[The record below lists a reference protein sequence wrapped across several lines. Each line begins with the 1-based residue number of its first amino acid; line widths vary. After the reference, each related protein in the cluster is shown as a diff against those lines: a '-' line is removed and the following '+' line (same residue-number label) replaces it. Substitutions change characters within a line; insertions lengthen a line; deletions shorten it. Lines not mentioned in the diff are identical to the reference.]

1 MSNDDL
7 LIDILKAAGHGD
19 AAELASKV
27 LAHGQPP
34 AAPAAP
40 APAPAGG
47 TTGLG
52 NNDDPARREGMLI
65 LSAMRQAGILPALP
79 IAPDSEAA

>member
-19 AAELASKV
+19 AAELAARV

-40 APAPAGG
+40 PAR
-47 TTGLG
+47 G
-52 NNDDPARREGMLI
+52 NNDDPAQREGLMI
-65 LSAMRQAGILPALP
+65 LDAMRSQGIIAAAP
-79 IAPDSEAA
+79 ITPDSDEAA

>member
-19 AAELASKV
+19 AAELAARV

-34 AAPAAP
+34 AAPAASA
-40 APAPAGG
+40 APAAPPAR
-47 TTGLG
+47 G
-52 NNDDPARREGMLI
+52 NNDDPAQREGLMI
-65 LSAMRQAGILPALP
+65 LDAMRSQGIIAAAP
-79 IAPDSEAA
+79 ITPDSDEAA

>member
-19 AAELASKV
+19 AAELAARV

-34 AAPAAP
+34 AAPAASA
-40 APAPAGG
+40 APAAPPAR
-47 TTGLG
+47 G
-52 NNDDPARREGMLI
+52 NNDDPAQREGMMI
-65 LSAMRQAGILPALP
+65 IAAMRAQGILAAAEPAS
-79 IAPDSEAA
+79 PDSEAA

>member
-27 LAHGQPP
+27 LAHGQPS

-40 APAPAGG
+40 APAPAR
-47 TTGLG
+47 G
-52 NNDDPARREGMLI
+52 NNDDPARSEGLMI
-65 LSAMRQAGILPALP
+65 LDAMRSQGIIAAAP
-79 IAPDSEAA
+79 ITPDSDEAA